1 MVMIKSTSMNLVNVL
16 VRFNQLL
23 WYFCSFPHI
32 QYRHPPSHLPPPKKK
47 KKNQRF
53 RKHFF
58 FSFHL
63 RCCKNENLWWFS
75 PYPVNTTII
84 WPTTDRIPHFLIF
97 KRMQIKWIVD
107 NIRAFS
113 FVLTNWNKEPDKERI
128 YRWGEFFHKLDNT
141 KWKICIV
148 GRMYFSKKKLKTTC
162 QIGTKNATTKKFIF
176 EPSFSQVGQQQV
188 KNAHGRTCK
197 GTEVYISIHISLS
210 MKTFLKTGV
219 YIYIYIKIMDE
230 YCLQFSWFTF
240 SWKLKNEEFSQ
251 L

>member
-1 MVMIKSTSMNLVNVL
+1 MIKSTFMNLVNVL

-23 WYFCSFPHI
+23 WYFS
-32 QYRHPPSHLPPPKKK
+32 PSHISNIDIHRHIFLLGKKE
-47 KKNQRF
+47 NQRF

-84 WPTTDRIPHFLIF
+84 WPTTDRILHSLIF

-128 YRWGEFFHKLDNT
+128 YRWGEFFHKLDNK
-141 KWKICIV
+141 KWKMRT
-148 GRMYFSKKKLKTTC
+148 GARA
-162 QIGTKNATTKKFIF
+162 TKQN
-176 EPSFSQVGQQQV
+176 
-188 KNAHGRTCK
+188 
-197 GTEVYISIHISLS
+197 YYLSIYLS

-219 YIYIYIKIMDE
+219 YIYIYIMHE
-230 YCLQFSWFTF
+230 YSLQLSWFAC
-240 SWKLKNEEFSQ
+240 SWKWKECGIGSVAGHL
-251 L
+251 

>member
-1 MVMIKSTSMNLVNVL
+1 
-16 VRFNQLL
+16 
-23 WYFCSFPHI
+23 
-32 QYRHPPSHLPPPKKK
+32 
-47 KKNQRF
+47 
-53 RKHFF
+53 
-58 FSFHL
+58 
-63 RCCKNENLWWFS
+63 
-75 PYPVNTTII
+75 
-84 WPTTDRIPHFLIF
+84 
-97 KRMQIKWIVD
+97 MQIKWIVD

-162 QIGTKNATTKKFIF
+162 QIGTKNATTKKFVF
-176 EPSFSQVGQQQV
+176 ESSFSQVGQQQV

-240 SWKLKNEEFSQ
+240 SWKLKSEEFS
-251 L
+251 LVGHIIVVVTG